1 MNRTRTA
8 FAVITLVAITFLSL
22 SPAAQALPMRSKP
35 SISESG
41 GWLDMA
47 MAWMGR
53 LLSGPGDADRSTEV
67 VMEKGG
73 KQVIAYT
80 GACIDPDGNRI
91 PCPK

>member
-8 FAVITLVAITFLSL
+8 FAIVALAAIVFLSL
-22 SPAAQALPMRSKP
+22 SPAAQALPMRGKP

-41 GWLDMA
+41 GSWLDMA
-47 MAWMGR
+47 VAWVGR
-53 LLSGPGDADRSTEV
+53 LLPGPGNTTGVE
-67 VMEKGG
+67 MQKGH
-73 KQVIAYT
+73 KEVIAYT